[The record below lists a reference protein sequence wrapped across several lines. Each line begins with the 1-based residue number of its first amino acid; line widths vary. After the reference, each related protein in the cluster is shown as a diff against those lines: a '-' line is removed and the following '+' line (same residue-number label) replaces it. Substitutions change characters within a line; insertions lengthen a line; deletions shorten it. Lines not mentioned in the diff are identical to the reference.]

1 MAAMAAFK
9 NRDVKVL
16 QLFADDGIIFPV
28 FDRIQ
33 VDIVLE
39 ITESE
44 QLPAPT
50 IADKGVSVNEI
61 SR

>member
-28 FDRIQ
+28 FDRI
-33 VDIVLE
+33 
-39 ITESE
+39 
-44 QLPAPT
+44 
-50 IADKGVSVNEI
+50 
-61 SR
+61 